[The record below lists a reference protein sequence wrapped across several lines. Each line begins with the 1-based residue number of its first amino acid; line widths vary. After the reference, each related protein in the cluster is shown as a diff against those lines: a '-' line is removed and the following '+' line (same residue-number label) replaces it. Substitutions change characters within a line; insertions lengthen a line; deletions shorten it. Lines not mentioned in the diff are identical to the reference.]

1 MVPSANR
8 TRLGRSPEGG
18 RNWEGF
24 SPDPVL
30 SGIAV
35 MESIKGTQAA
45 GVMACTKHYILNEQE
60 HFRQGGTN
68 LSDAISSNIDD
79 VTMHELYLWPFADA
93 IRAGTA
99 SVMCSYNQ
107 VNNSYACQ
115 NSQTLNKLLKSEL
128 GFQGFVMSDWS
139 AQHSGVSSA
148 LAGLDMTMPGD
159 EGFNSGTSY
168 WGSNLTIAVLN
179 GTVPQWRLDDMCVRI
194 MAGWYYVDRE
204 NNQVE
209 DAPTF
214 SSWTTDTYSYQH
226 YYAQEDYTQVNYH
239 VDVQLDHAAN
249 IRAAAA
255 AGTVL
260 LKNSGV
266 LPLTGKEKL
275 TGVFGEDA
283 GDNIYGPNGCSDRG
297 CGE

>member
-1 MVPSANR
+1 
-8 TRLGRSPEGG
+8 
-18 RNWEGF
+18 
-24 SPDPVL
+24 
-30 SGIAV
+30 
-35 MESIKGTQAA
+35 
-45 GVMACTKHYILNEQE
+45 MACTKHFILNEQE

-68 LSDAISSNIDD
+68 LSDAISSNLDD

-93 IRAGTA
+93 VRAGTA
-99 SVMCSYNQ
+99 SIMCSYNQ
-107 VNNSYACQ
+107 INNSYACQ

-159 EGFNSGTSY
+159 ESFSSGNSF

-194 MAGWYYVDRE
+194 VAAWYYVDRE

-209 DAPTF
+209 NAPTF
-214 SSWTTDTYSYQH
+214 SAWTLDTYGYQH
-226 YYAQEDYTQVNYH
+226 ASVDEGYTQVNYH
-239 VDVQLDHAAN
+239 VNVQGDHGAHIRNASSRAN
-249 IRAAAA
+249 
-255 AGTVL
+255 VL
-260 LKNSGV
+260 LKNTGV
-266 LPLTGKEKL
+266 LPLSGKEQL

-283 GDNIYGPNGCSDRG
+283 GDNTLGPNGCSDRG
-297 CGE
+297 CGKSSKPLIPT

>member
-1 MVPSANR
+1 
-8 TRLGRSPEGG
+8 
-18 RNWEGF
+18 
-24 SPDPVL
+24 
-30 SGIAV
+30 
-35 MESIKGTQAA
+35 
-45 GVMACTKHYILNEQE
+45 
-60 HFRQGGTN
+60 
-68 LSDAISSNIDD
+68 
-79 VTMHELYLWPFADA
+79 
-93 IRAGTA
+93 
-99 SVMCSYNQ
+99 MCSYNQ
-107 VNNSYACQ
+107 INNSYACQ

-159 EGFNSGTSY
+159 EGFDSGNSY

-194 MAGWYYVDRE
+194 VAAWYYVDRE

-209 DAPTF
+209 NAPTF
-214 SSWTTDTYSYQH
+214 SSWTTNTYGYQH
-226 YYAQEDYTQVNYH
+226 YYAEEDYTLINYH
-239 VDVQLDHAAN
+239 VDVQEEHGAH
-249 IRAAAA
+249 IRDAAAR
-255 AGTVL
+255 GTVL